1 MENITLHS
9 SSLFSPILAEF
20 PLIYFIPQLLYPY
33 PQIPIKR
40 EY

>member
-9 SSLFSPILAEF
+9 SILFSPILAKF
-20 PLIYFIPQLLYPY
+20 LLIYSIPQLLYPY
-33 PQIPIKR
+33 PQISIKR